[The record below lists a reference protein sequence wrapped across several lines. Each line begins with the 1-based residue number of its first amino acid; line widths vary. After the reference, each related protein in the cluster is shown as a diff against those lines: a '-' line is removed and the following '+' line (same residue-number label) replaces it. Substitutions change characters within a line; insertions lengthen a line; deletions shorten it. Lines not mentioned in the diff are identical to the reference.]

1 MRKRV
6 YLTPDMELRIKDVC
20 RSQHL
25 KMIDVANKVGITKSY
40 LSRVNSGKV
49 KPSFELLQKIADAM
63 DVPVHRLIVAP
74 EGYDHFEVEGDW
86 HGIRKI

>member
-1 MRKRV
+1 MIKRL
-6 YLTPDMELRIKDVC
+6 YLTPDMELRIKEVC
-20 RSQHL
+20 SDQNI
-25 KMIDVANKVGITKSY
+25 KMNAVAEKAGITKSY

-63 DVPVHRLIVAP
+63 QVPVHRLIVTP
-74 EGYDHFEVEGDW
+74 EGYAHFEVDGEW